1 MKRIV
6 ADKYNIL
13 FWLILVIAILS
24 RIILLDKY
32 PLGLHEDEAGMM
44 YDAYALAEYGTDR
57 YLNENPVYLVNFGG
71 GQSIMYAAITSI
83 LFKIFGVSTLIAR
96 IPSAFFSILA
106 IILAYILSRKYIGK
120 KYAVTLAFLIT
131 ICPWHIMQARWGL
144 DCNLL
149 SSFIMISV
157 FTFLNSKK
165 DWHFIISGMFWGL
178 TLYTY
183 ALSYIMLP
191 IFFLSLCAYLLY
203 VKKITLKQIIITIL
217 PIFVLAIPLILLQ
230 IVNITGKGSIKLGPF
245 TIPMLYNYRVSEIG
259 FGNIINNFTTK
270 NNIFKLLFVADHN
283 LFNSFTEF
291 GTIYYVLIPFVL
303 GGLIINIKETVIS
316 LKHKEFSLRTVF
328 LIQFVTIF
336 LCLLVVSDLQ
346 LYKLNP
352 LFIMLLTFGTDGI
365 LCVYNKKKI
374 LGNIVIGVLILSF
387 IAFII
392 FYFRNIN
399 QKVEISFNSDVIPL
413 VEYLEEHYPNKDI
426 VLKTDAIQ
434 TYIYVLLGSKM
445 SPYDFYNSAQIHRIG
460 SALAVPKVGRY
471 SFISSD
477 AEKDKI
483 YVIERTNN
491 IDARKLLEQLEQEG
505 FKRNI
510 YNNFLIYSN

>member
-1 MKRIV
+1 MKKII
-6 ADKYNIL
+6 ADKYDIL
-13 FWLILVIAILS
+13 FSVILVIAVLS
-24 RIILLDKY
+24 RIILIDKF

-96 IPSAFFSILA
+96 IPSALFSILA
-106 IILAYILSRKYIGK
+106 IILAYVLSRKYIGK
-120 KYAVTLAFLIT
+120 KYAVILAYLIT

-157 FTFLNSKK
+157 YTFLNAKK

-191 IFFLSLCAYLLY
+191 IFFLSLSGYLLY

-230 IVNITGKGSIKLGPF
+230 IVNITGKGSIKFGPF
-245 TIPMLYNYRVSEIG
+245 IIPMLYNYRVSEIG
-259 FGNIINNFTTK
+259 FGNIINNLTTK

-291 GTIYYVLIPFVL
+291 GTIYYLLIPFVL
-303 GGLIINIKETVIS
+303 GGLIINVKETTNS
-316 LKHKEFSLRTVF
+316 LKNKEFTLRTVF

-336 LCLLVVSDLQ
+336 LSLLIVSDLQ

-365 LCVYNKKKI
+365 LWVYNKKKI
-374 LGNIVIGVLILSF
+374 LGNIIIGILIVSF
-387 IAFII
+387 IVFLF

-399 QKVEISFNSDVIPL
+399 KKIGVSFNSDLIPL
-413 VEYLEEHYPNKDI
+413 VEYLEEEYSNKEI

-434 TYIYVLLGSKM
+434 TYIYVLLGTKM
-445 SPYDFYNSAQIHRIG
+445 SPYDFYNSAQMYRVG
-460 SALAVPKVGRY
+460 EDLAIPKVGRY
-471 SFISSD
+471 SFITGNI
-477 AEKDKI
+477 EKNKI
-483 YVIERTNN
+483 YVIEDTEYIKEENL
-491 IDARKLLEQLEQEG
+491 IKQLEQEG
-505 FKRNI
+505 FKRHN